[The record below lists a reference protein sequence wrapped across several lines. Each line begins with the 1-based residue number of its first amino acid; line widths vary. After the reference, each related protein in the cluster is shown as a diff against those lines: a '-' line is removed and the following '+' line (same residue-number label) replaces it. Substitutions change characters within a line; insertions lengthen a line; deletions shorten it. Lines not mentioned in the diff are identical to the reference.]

1 MLSYFLRR
9 MLLIIPT
16 FLGITLL
23 VFTIT
28 RFVPGGP
35 VERMLLQAQV
45 SQNESGRSSGSKGAQ
60 ALSDEQI
67 EELKAFYGLDKPML
81 VAYWEWLQKLAVLDL
96 GESTRYYEPVWDLIK
111 ERLPVTAFFGLAT
124 FLLSYAVS
132 IPLGVAKALRHNS
145 RFDSLSSMLIYMA
158 YALPA
163 YVVGIFLITV
173 FAFNL
178 EWLPMGGFPG
188 DDFEYMES
196 SWDQIRTVFA
206 HALLPLIAYAIG
218 DFAILTMT
226 MKNSLMEN
234 LSADYVR
241 TAVAKG
247 LPFRKAVTDHAMRN
261 SLIPIASHLGSVLTV
276 FFGGSFLI
284 ETIFNIDGIG
294 LLGYEAIVERDYPT
308 VMGILAITSM
318 LMLIGNIVSDI
329 CVALVDP
336 RVRFGD

>member
-1 MLSYFLRR
+1 MLSYLLRR
-9 MLLIIPT
+9 TLLIIPT

-23 VFTIT
+23 VFTVT

-35 VERMLLQAQV
+35 VERMLMQAQV
-45 SQNESGRSSGSKGAQ
+45 SQHEGGRSGGSKGAQ

-96 GESTRYYEPVWDLIK
+96 GDSTRYYEPVWDLIK
-111 ERLPVTAFFGLAT
+111 ERLPVTAFFGVAT
-124 FLLSYAVS
+124 FVLSYAVS
-132 IPLGVAKALRHNS
+132 IPLGVAKALKHNS

-173 FAFNL
+173 FAFHL

-188 DDFEYMES
+188 DEYDSMTS
-196 SWDQIRTVFA
+196 SWDQIRTLFA

-234 LSADYVR
+234 L
-241 TAVAKG
+241 
-247 LPFRKAVTDHAMRN
+247 
-261 SLIPIASHLGSVLTV
+261 
-276 FFGGSFLI
+276 
-284 ETIFNIDGIG
+284 
-294 LLGYEAIVERDYPT
+294 
-308 VMGILAITSM
+308 
-318 LMLIGNIVSDI
+318 
-329 CVALVDP
+329 
-336 RVRFGD
+336 

>member
-163 YVVGIFLITV
+163 
-173 FAFNL
+173 
-178 EWLPMGGFPG
+178 
-188 DDFEYMES
+188 
-196 SWDQIRTVFA
+196 
-206 HALLPLIAYAIG
+206 
-218 DFAILTMT
+218 
-226 MKNSLMEN
+226 
-234 LSADYVR
+234 
-241 TAVAKG
+241 
-247 LPFRKAVTDHAMRN
+247 
-261 SLIPIASHLGSVLTV
+261 
-276 FFGGSFLI
+276 
-284 ETIFNIDGIG
+284 
-294 LLGYEAIVERDYPT
+294 
-308 VMGILAITSM
+308 
-318 LMLIGNIVSDI
+318 
-329 CVALVDP
+329 
-336 RVRFGD
+336 

>member
-9 MLLIIPT
+9 ALLIIPT

-45 SQNESGRSSGSKGAQ
+45 AQGEGHRSTASKGAQ

-81 VAYWEWLQKLAVLDL
+81 VAYWEWLQKLVKLDL

-111 ERLPVTAFFGLAT
+111 DRLPVTAFFGVAT
-124 FLLSYAVS
+124 FLLSYLVS
-132 IPLGVAKALRHNS
+132 IPLGIAKALRHNS
-145 RFDSLSSMLIYMA
+145 RFDSASSMFIYTA

-173 FAFNL
+173 FAFHL

-188 DDFEYMES
+188 DDYEYLES
-196 SWDQIRTVFA
+196 NWDKVTTVFT

-218 DFAILTMT
+218 DFAVLTMT

-247 LPFRKAVTDHAMRN
+247 LPFRKAVTRHAMRN
-261 SLIPIASHLGSVLTV
+261 SLIPIASHFGSVLTV

-308 VMGILAITSM
+308 VMGILAITSV
-318 LMLIGNIVSDI
+318 LMLLGNILSDI

-336 RVRFGD
+336 RVRFGE

>member
-1 MLSYFLRR
+1 
-9 MLLIIPT
+9 
-16 FLGITLL
+16 
-23 VFTIT
+23 
-28 RFVPGGP
+28 
-35 VERMLLQAQV
+35 
-45 SQNESGRSSGSKGAQ
+45 
-60 ALSDEQI
+60 
-67 EELKAFYGLDKPML
+67 
-81 VAYWEWLQKLAVLDL
+81 
-96 GESTRYYEPVWDLIK
+96 
-111 ERLPVTAFFGLAT
+111 
-124 FLLSYAVS
+124 
-132 IPLGVAKALRHNS
+132 
-145 RFDSLSSMLIYMA
+145 MLIYMA

-173 FAFNL
+173 FAFHL

-188 DDFEYMES
+188 DDFDSMES

-318 LMLIGNIVSDI
+318 LMLVGNIVSDI

>member
-1 MLSYFLRR
+1 
-9 MLLIIPT
+9 
-16 FLGITLL
+16 
-23 VFTIT
+23 
-28 RFVPGGP
+28 
-35 VERMLLQAQV
+35 MLLQAQV

-81 VAYWEWLQKLAVLDL
+81 VAYWDWLQKLAVLDL

-132 IPLGVAKALRHNS
+132 IPLRGGQGAQAQQPLR
-145 RFDSLSSMLIYMA
+145 FLSSMLIYMA

-173 FAFNL
+173 FAFHL
-178 EWLPMGGFPG
+178 EWLPMGASRDEF
-188 DDFEYMES
+188 DMES

-247 LPFRKAVTDHAMRN
+247 
-261 SLIPIASHLGSVLTV
+261 
-276 FFGGSFLI
+276 
-284 ETIFNIDGIG
+284 
-294 LLGYEAIVERDYPT
+294 
-308 VMGILAITSM
+308 
-318 LMLIGNIVSDI
+318 
-329 CVALVDP
+329 C
-336 RVRFGD
+336 RFARR